1 MKLRGMVPAPKVIRD
16 VVIIGGGGHAKVLAS
31 IILKLKDFRLLG
43 YSDLKTNGVLICVPY
58 LGRDEQTLSNY
69 SPANTVV
76 AIGVGKI
83 GLNPIRQRIVESP
96 SVVRFNLPEIISPSS
111 IVNNAKVFAGAQ
123 VFDGVVVN
131 AGATI
136 GAFAI
141 LNTNSTIEHDVIIG
155 EFTHIAPNVTICG
168 EVQIGDNC
176 MIGAGS
182 VVIQGVNICANVLIG
197 AGSVVLKDITQ
208 SGIYVG
214 NPAKRIK

>member
-1 MKLRGMVPAPKVIRD
+1 MKLRGMVPAPKVVRD

-31 IILKLKDFRLLG
+31 IILKISDFRLLG
-43 YSDLKTNGVLICVPY
+43 YSDLKSNGVLICVPY

-96 SVVRFNLPEIISPSS
+96 AVVRFNLPEIVSPSA
-111 IVNNAKVFAGAQ
+111 IVNNAKVYAGAQ
-123 VFDGVVVN
+123 IFDGVVVN

-141 LNTNSTIEHDVIIG
+141 INTNATIEHDVKIG

-168 EVQIGDNC
+168 EVEIGDNC

-182 VVIQGVNICANVLIG
+182 VVIQGVKICENVVVG
-197 AGSVVLKDITQ
+197 AGSVVLRDITQ
-208 SGIYVG
+208 SGVYVG
-214 NPAKRIK
+214 NPVKRIK